1 MCKFNP
7 CLNATCV
14 YKHEAG
20 QKRGKFEDKVWVA
33 NGAKE
38 HVSER
43 KFVDENGDEELIKPE
58 PSQEGHSLESAATEV
73 IT

>member
-1 MCKFNP
+1 LNP
-7 CLNATCV
+7 ACPF
-14 YKHEAG
+14 KHVDG

-33 NGAKE
+33 NGNEE

-43 KFVDENGDEELIKPE
+43 KFVDDDGKEELIIPGAGEQGKLNQTTG
-58 PSQEGHSLESAATEV
+58 STEDL